1 MNYFPGMWLL
11 PCVASPFAGKGAPSP
26 RCAPRPLPTLVV
38 VTEVYSALNKMISVV
53 LYLHVFYKD
62 VRRAQ
67 NLAPNRRRPTI
78 DTHLGVR
85 LIVLFKSAG
94 CYDKPADERGDPAG
108 AVHHAGASG
117 LYESQHIL
125 STSVLL

>member
-1 MNYFPGMWLL
+1 ML
-11 PCVASPFAGKGAPSP
+11 PNFAPNRRDAMKN
-26 RCAPRPLPTLVV
+26 CAAIEENR
-38 VTEVYSALNKMISVV
+38 A
-53 LYLHVFYKD
+53 
-62 VRRAQ
+62 AQ
-67 NLAPNRRRPTI
+67 NLAPHRRSPTI

-94 CYDKPADERGDPAG
+94 CCDKPADERGDPAG

-125 STSVLL
+125 STSVLLWR